1 MQHAPKV
8 RRKDLQRSLP
18 APVRLLPCKSS
29 GKSVKPRVVY
39 FSHRGFD
46 QEATIAVATRPSRR
60 SPMTLRLHQVFVS
73 PIHHHWWA
81 HRHHQMDLHLCQPL
95 HKVSPI
101 RWQQA
106 VLPELCEQPSWAD
119 ATIGRTCSWA
129 HYGSYMQKTYSYSP
143 TSEAESDEDGFDEFE
158 RSLLQ
163 FLQRSVDEHVSSS
176 PLPADS
182 PDAVAFWPR
191 WKSEMLHFCERLL
204 DQLQP
209 RLSTRR
215 CNHDMEVD
223 SLGVATA
230 VSLPPSAHIINPS
243 QVLPPPKLFKNDG
256 LNNST
261 NSWTT
266 TLRQIPGMPKPL

>member
-1 MQHAPKV
+1 M
-8 RRKDLQRSLP
+8 STP
-18 APVRLLPCKSS
+18 APSDGPAPLPTFAQSLTNMMAASCAAGAVSSPVEPMPRLDESVR
-29 GKSVKPRVVY
+29 
-39 FSHRGFD
+39 
-46 QEATIAVATRPSRR
+46 
-60 SPMTLRLHQVFVS
+60 
-73 PIHHHWWA
+73 
-81 HRHHQMDLHLCQPL
+81 
-95 HKVSPI
+95 
-101 RWQQA
+101 
-106 VLPELCEQPSWAD
+106 
-119 ATIGRTCSWA
+119 GRIMA
-129 HYGSYMQKTYSYSP
+129 PMQKTYSYSP